1 MTKLDEIDLKIE
13 IAGIVFRNPLF
24 LAEGPMSGDAALIS
38 RAAEHAVGGIVTKS
52 MRDTSYIS
60 PSMHM
65 IRANKGL
72 INADWSDIGFDQWL
86 RELDKLHLPVPLIT
100 NVATNHVSPRQAA
113 KFAEILQ
120 HHGAAMVTFS
130 DYEPENL
137 IEAVRTARKHV
148 SIPIMVKLPPFR
160 KDIGSLCVKLEEAGV
175 NCIAAMDAVGPAM
188 DIDIDRGE
196 PLLRSEDGTGY
207 LSSEPIFPLALAYIA
222 EICRNVSVPVIGVGG
237 VTSYK
242 DVVKMIM
249 AGATGVG
256 ISGGVLLHGLP
267 LFDKIEQDLRNWLQ
281 HKGYNSISQVRGMIR
296 ASKDDGGKS
305 WEIIPEVDVYLC
317 NGCGICERT
326 CFKQAIS
333 LKNSRPGFNYSECVR
348 CGLCITSCPK
358 NAILQQ
364 RREL

>member
-1 MTKLDEIDLKIE
+1 MTRTEEIDLKIS
-13 IAGIVFRNPLF
+13 IADIEFRNPLF
-24 LAEGPMSGDAALIS
+24 LAEGPMSGDAKLIT

-52 MRDTSYIS
+52 MRDTSYTS

-65 IRANKGL
+65 IRSQKGL
-72 INADWSDIGFDQWL
+72 INADWSDIGFDRWL
-86 RELDKLHLPVPLIT
+86 QELDKLHLPVPLIT
-100 NVATNHVSPRQAA
+100 NVATNHVSPKQAA

-148 SIPIMVKLPPFR
+148 SVPIMVKLPPFR
-160 KDIGSLCVKLEEAGV
+160 KDIGSLCAKLEEAGV

-188 DIDIDRGE
+188 DIDIDLGE
-196 PLLRSEDGTGY
+196 PLLGSEDGTGY

-256 ISGGVLLHGLP
+256 ISGGVLLHGLS
-267 LFDKIEQDLRNWLQ
+267 LFDKIEADLKQWLRN
-281 HKGYNSISQVRGMIR
+281 KGYSSISQVRGLIQR
-296 ASKDDGGKS
+296 EKEDDGRK
-305 WEIIPEVDVYLC
+305 WEIVPELDAALC
-317 NGCGICERT
+317 NGCGICVRS
-326 CFKQAIS
+326 CFKQAIT
-333 LKNSRPGFNYSECVR
+333 LEDNRPVFDYSECVR
-348 CGLCITSCPK
+348 CGICITSCPK
-358 NAILQQ
+358 SAIFQK